1 MNNGRMKESLS
12 GTAAIEDIEEATF
25 IAFREFG
32 YHGRYKTLSRGD
44 EGNSDDLSADG
55 KDLKRVRRPIHL
67 PEYLTRDIDQI
78 EPKAN
83 QSKPEPEPQT
93 DHTCDRLRLSSTRP
107 SRSYFSCQPDPEP
120 QPEYSHTCESRANE
134 LKKMFRSYSRLSLLI
149 GYAKS
154 IETESIEAR
163 RWAQFKSIRFTEKA
177 ALPSSNPDFLTHA
190 KVYVFG
196 TRYLIDSL
204 REKALKSLHRDLCEF
219 QFGSQTVS
227 RILDQ
232 LEYAFQNTG
241 RQEPDRYYSLRMMV
255 IECRIQGKV
264 FD

>member
-1 MNNGRMKESLS
+1 MENFEEVIRSPEFRFLIEPDRKKLTVHTGVVQNLSPPLAVLMNNGRMKESLS

-44 EGNSDDLSADG
+44 EGNSDDLSAD
-55 KDLKRVRRPIHL
+55 
-67 PEYLTRDIDQI
+67 
-78 EPKAN
+78 
-83 QSKPEPEPQT
+83 
-93 DHTCDRLRLSSTRP
+93 
-107 SRSYFSCQPDPEP
+107 
-120 QPEYSHTCESRANE
+120 
-134 LKKMFRSYSRLSLLI
+134 

-255 IECRIQGKV
+255 IECRMQGKV